1 MGLLEGIKK
10 YSQENPAIN
19 TQNKEAFSMFLELG
33 FPTKNDEEWKY
44 TSLKKIIS
52 KEYKIENKGEK
63 INENEITES
72 SLGLGEKIIFL
83 NGELFKDPEISGV
96 TVTKKT
102 NGNPKYHDAT
112 TALNAAYAK
121 NGYDIVVGKDTQI
134 VEPLEILFLTK
145 NTSNNFVQYNNSI
158 LLQENSSIKILENIK
173 NLTQNL
179 CFTNTV
185 TEIKINHG
193 GALELNKIQDHS
205 DSQFLIDNTKVVQ
218 DNKSCSTINTILL
231 GGTFT
236 RNNLSFIQNGV
247 HCESNMN
254 GVTVLNNNE
263 FGDHHTYIDHK
274 NEKCESN
281 ELYKGV
287 YAGKSNGVFN
297 GKIMVQPG
305 AQKINAFQ
313 ANNNLLLS
321 DDCSINSKP
330 QLEIYADDV
339 KCSHGCTIGQ
349 LDERALFYMR
359 TRGISE
365 KDARQILT
373 FAFVA
378 EALEKIT
385 VPSVYEKSRAL
396 VEAKLN
402 ITLSIE
408 Q

>member
-19 TQNKEAFSMFLELG
+19 TQNKEAFSMFLELENH
-33 FPTKNDEEWKY
+33 TKNDEEWKY

-83 NGELFKDPEISGV
+83 NGELLRNPEISGV

-102 NGNPKYHDAT
+102 NNNPKYHDAI

-121 NGYDIVVGKDTQI
+121 NGYNIVVKKNTQI
-134 VEPLEILFLTK
+134 TEPLEILFLTK
-145 NTSNNFVQYNNSI
+145 NASNNFIQYNNSI

-179 CFTNTV
+179 CFTNTK
-185 TEIKINHG
+185 TEIKINNG
-193 GALELNKIQDHS
+193 GVLELNKIQDYS
-205 DSQFLIDNTKVVQ
+205 DSQFLIDNTNIVQ
-218 DNKSCSTINTILL
+218 DSKSCSTINTMLL
-231 GGTFT
+231 GGAFT
-236 RNNLSFIQNGV
+236 RNNLSFIQNGA

-254 GVTVLNNNE
+254 GITVLNNTE

-281 ELYKGV
+281 EMYKGV

-297 GKIMVQPG
+297 GKIMVRPD

-349 LDERALFYMR
+349 LDEKALFYMR

-385 VPSVYEKSRAL
+385 VPSLYEKGKAL
-396 VEAKLN
+396 IEAKLN
-402 ITLSIE
+402 VSLSI
-408 Q
+408 